1 MIPAL
6 QEMRRCS
13 LQVLFKVKNI
23 MSRATKAFYSV
34 LAGVL
39 LLSVSAAADTIKLAG
54 IGSNSENG
62 IATVPYFLTVNGGPQ
77 LQAMCDDYTH
87 EVVVGET
94 WSGHVYTYADLTA
107 NWQLTRGGA
116 SVANGGAGLG
126 SLAAVQTAYKEL
138 FWLFGQFQLNPT
150 DPNASN
156 INLAAWA
163 IFDPAVKTGSSWNAS
178 ALAWYNNALN
188 ISNYNSVNTST
199 FRIVTPNDLLDGS
212 GTNPLQ
218 NSSPQEYIYNT
229 PEPGSLFLLGSG
241 LLGLGSFIRRKI
253 A

>member
-1 MIPAL
+1 
-6 QEMRRCS
+6 
-13 LQVLFKVKNI
+13 

-62 IATVPYFLTVNGGPQ
+62 IATVPYFLTINGGAQ
-77 LQAMCDDYTH
+77 LKAMCDDYTH

-107 NWQLTRGGA
+107 NWQLTRAGA
-116 SVANGGAGLG
+116 TVANGGAGLG
-126 SLAAVQTAYKEL
+126 SLGAVQTAYKEL
-138 FWLFGQFQLNPT
+138 FWLFGQFQSNPN
-150 DPNASN
+150 DPTASN

-163 IFDPAVKTGSSWNAS
+163 ILDPALIGNSSKGWSS
-178 ALAWYNNALN
+178 AVQTWYNNALMS
-188 ISNYNSVNTST
+188 SNYNSVNTAT
-199 FRIVTPNDLLDGS
+199 FRIVTPNDLLDGA
-212 GTNPLQ
+212 GTNPVQ